1 MKKKLVVLLA
11 VVMMFAFSASAY
23 AATFS
28 DVSERP
34 VVEQDAIKKA
44 VALGIIEGYEDGT
57 FGPDK
62 TITRAEFAK
71 IAVTAAGAKETA
83 TMLEANA
90 SAFKDVRA
98 NSWYTGWINAA
109 ESLGIFK
116 GDTNGNFR
124 PNDTISNQEAITVL
138 LRLLGYN
145 DNLTGSWP
153 VNYVTKAN
161 QIGIMDDVSI
171 VASAA
176 AKRGDIVVMLGEALD
191 TAIVTYDKDTNEF
204 VYKQTTKSG
213 STYITLLDDSFEG
226 SFIEVDDFAT
236 INQVRNVA
244 DKTLNWNVAGRIANL
259 AKDTNDNKV
268 GKDNFDGNVIV
279 DENTAV
285 SHNAE
290 GLFDLEHHQG
300 KVYYVTEGDR
310 KYARFIEVESYI
322 QTVTDKVEQNGDN
335 KVKVLSTNYNAVKD
349 PTLTDD
355 VEKDWKNT
363 NYSMYFND
371 DDQVYYVASDRDFED
386 KAYYVKSMTTASA
399 RLVGSKTKTVNMN
412 DADTLVYADGKFVAP
427 SDLQVGDAIR
437 EIKEGELYVKVTDQ
451 SGDFTRTEVGT
462 LKDGDDI
469 KWYQHKATIGGKKYV
484 FVNDPNQKADE
495 DVDGIV
501 TLNPQFY
508 EEDLEQSDVT
518 SEDVYNN
525 NVKYLLNKDNTI
537 AAIIVDET
545 STGTTLYG
553 VVVDGGGNGSWGKS
567 MSTITLFTQ
576 EGYTVTY
583 DLSKDCKGKPQNTEM
598 VQKYMG
604 QPVAY
609 KLNAD
614 GAIKTIS
621 GGWNAEDANGN
632 DAYKDGK
639 LVGSAWTNMLDGG
652 NTEIQVKNNAYLVTE
667 PVKAAD
673 GTSTGTRLSAS
684 LASNVVIFE
693 VGEDE
698 NELDVSLVTRS
709 ALLSGGDFEPETV
722 DDVKML
728 TTDGYKFLPV
738 QAYAKY
744 ISNTNHSIKAFAY
757 TSSHSSTKYYGVIK
771 AWKFTDADHAGF
783 MSNGEDDFAIT
794 LEGDDKVYDLGDV
807 LNGAKP
813 GAGHFIVYTLSGDE
827 IDILASYKKTD
838 GLTNLA
844 KLVSGFND
852 GWIYFKDP
860 VVLIDYM
867 DEFHND
873 DENYGDEANI
883 DGNNVYVNRVMTDAN
898 TVVYVLD
905 SNTGKYREGA
915 LSDISRNSY
924 AYVPFINDDGYAGA
938 VLVDEYVTNRDYD
951 EDDKTSSKATFKKD
965 IKLTVK
971 DKDGDTVRFHDFEVG
986 TVKDKTSAITFTVE
1000 NNGSDKVKDIEVKL
1014 NATWLDADIVDI
1026 DETKS
1031 GVFECTIKKADVTL
1045 KDGEN
1050 VIAVNV
1056 IIK

>member
-322 QTVTDKVEQNGDN
+322 QTVTNKVEQVGDN
-335 KVKVLSTNYNAVKD
+335 KIKVLSTNYNAVKD
-349 PTLTDD
+349 PTLTDEVD
-355 VEKDWKNT
+355 KDWKNT

-399 RLVGSKTKTVNMN
+399 RLVGSKTKTVNMS
-412 DADTLVYADGKFVAP
+412 DADTLIYADGKFVAP
-427 SDLQVGDAIR
+427 SDLKVGDAIR
-437 EIKEGELYVKVTDQ
+437 EIKEGELYVKVADQ

-462 LKDGDDI
+462 LKEGDDT
-469 KWYQHKATIGGKKYV
+469 KWFQHKATIGGKKYV

-495 DVDGIV
+495 DVDGII

-553 VVVDGGGNGSWGKS
+553 VVVDGGGSGSWGKN
-567 MSTITLFTQ
+567 MSSITLFTQ

-583 DLSKDCKGKPQNTEM
+583 DLAKDCKGKPQNTEN

-604 QPVAY
+604 QPVAF

-621 GGWNAEDANGN
+621 GGWNAEDSYGN
-632 DAYKDGK
+632 DLKDDK
-639 LVGSAWTNMLDGG
+639 NKVVGSAWTDMLAGG

-667 PVKAAD
+667 PKAD
-673 GTSTGTRLSAS
+673 GTGTRLSTS

-693 VGEDE
+693 VGVDE

-709 ALLSGGDFEPETV
+709 ALLSGGDFEPV
-722 DDVKML
+722 DVEDVKML
-728 TTDGYKFLPV
+728 TTDGYKLLPV
-738 QAYAKY
+738 DAYAKY
-744 ISNTNHSIKAFAY
+744 ISNTNHSVKAFAY
-757 TSSHSSTKYYGVIK
+757 TSSHSSTKYYGVVK

-783 MSNGEDDFAIT
+783 MSNGNDDFAIT
-794 LEGDDKVYDLGDV
+794 LEGDDKVYDLGS
-807 LNGAKP
+807 GSS
-813 GAGHFIVYTLSGDE
+813 GAGQFIIYTLSGDR
-827 IDILASYKKTD
+827 IDILASYKKTT
-838 GLTNLA
+838 GLTDLA

-852 GWIYFKDP
+852 GWIYFKNPIVIADEF
-860 VVLIDYM
+860 
-867 DEFHND
+867 DEFHVDNK
-873 DENYGDEANI
+873 NYGDEANI

-898 TVVYVLD
+898 TVVYILD

-938 VLVDEYVTNRDYD
+938 VLIDEYVTNRDYD
-951 EDDKTSSKATFKKD
+951 EDNTTSSKATF
-965 IKLTVK
+965 
-971 DKDGDTVRFHDFEVG
+971 DKEVVIDRVENAKGNVIRYHKYETTSLRDRSDTL
-986 TVKDKTSAITFTVE
+986 TFTIE
-1000 NNGSDKVKDIEVKL
+1000 TPDIDKVGNVYVFVNGDSVKFEDKASGDDINITIQKKNLPDL
-1014 NATWLDADIVDI
+1014 NVN
-1026 DETKS
+1026 
-1031 GVFECTIKKADVTL
+1031 KK
-1045 KDGEN
+1045 N
-1050 VIAVNV
+1050 VVSIE
-1056 IIK
+1056 IEEQ